1 MKKNFN
7 DTKSGSDR
15 YIVGEINQFDQKN
28 EMFKRM
34 IWDPEIKDIGEKFYM
49 TPVPPKTKQGY
60 HLKDFS
66 MINAA
71 WHLEDH
77 YGNGIWGGK
86 KDLYGWDGIGEY
98 SYPGVPRGLKID
110 LENPQSVTDAVRKA
124 GQFYGAAKVGMC
136 KFDRRW
142 LYSRGYTKKERPDA
156 GESFDIDL
164 PEEYKYAIVLLI
176 EMDYNAIAC
185 SPAGP
190 ATAATGIAYSK
201 MAFSAGLL
209 ANFIRGLGYKAI
221 PCGNDTACSIP
232 MAIDAGLGELAR
244 NGLLITPDYGP
255 RVRICKVFTDMPLLP
270 DRPIEFGVWDFC
282 MICKKCAKKC
292 PSQALSHDE
301 PTDMPHDISNR
312 KGVKKWHIRAK
323 KCARFWASQGI
334 DCSNCIRSCPF
345 NKPPGVLHDTV
356 RWFIRNVRPLH
367 RMMYWMDELFGYG
380 RQQNPENF
388 WEK

>member
-156 GESFDIDL
+156 GEARPPRLD
-164 PEEYKYAIVLLI
+164 
-176 EMDYNAIAC
+176 
-185 SPAGP
+185 G
-190 ATAATGIAYSK
+190 GQ
-201 MAFSAGLL
+201 AFGH
-209 ANFIRGLGYKAI
+209 GV
-221 PCGNDTACSIP
+221 
-232 MAIDAGLGELAR
+232 GE
-244 NGLLITPDYGP
+244 GD
-255 RVRICKVFTDMPLLP
+255 
-270 DRPIEFGVWDFC
+270 
-282 MICKKCAKKC
+282 
-292 PSQALSHDE
+292 
-301 PTDMPHDISNR
+301 
-312 KGVKKWHIRAK
+312 
-323 KCARFWASQGI
+323 
-334 DCSNCIRSCPF
+334 
-345 NKPPGVLHDTV
+345 PPGREPVEVGRYHGILPGEPHRLPPVLVGEDV
-356 RWFIRNVRPLH
+356 ENVRPLGGPAPARAGANH
-367 RMMYWMDELFGYG
+367 RAHRGPGRNPDEFASTHRSHRNTRVSYQ
-380 RQQNPENF
+380 R
-388 WEK
+388 